1 MLLDKMPSAYQDLT
15 TEFYSEKRTLFTM
28 TLPTVPSRDLIQG
41 SPTPTPTQRCERRWT
56 RSCQFF
62 PTLSQF
68 MAEKAF
74 TQSFRLFY
82 AESVLVLILTL
93 FACLPPPHHHSP
105 APTPPLWRM
114 FVFRLKYF
122 LWLLKSPWIC
132 FVRSYVKLY
141 GTKMS
146 ILGNWNSSVWKQF
159 SSDMMVLSI
168 EFDKQEM
175 KFMFRPP
182 NCCNMSSCEGKCRP
196 RDPFPTIALLEMR
209 MFYIKDIVFHVNHF
223 QL

>member
-1 MLLDKMPSAYQDLT
+1 MI
-15 TEFYSEKRTLFTM
+15 
-28 TLPTVPSRDLIQG
+28 LPTVPSRDLIQG

-74 TQSFRLFY
+74 TQSLGFFMLIFWYLGRKCACTYSY
-82 AESVLVLILTL
+82 AFCMS
-93 FACLPPPHHHSP
+93 APPPLL
-105 APTPPLWRM
+105 PPLWRM

-159 SSDMMVLSI
+159 SSDMMALSI
-168 EFDKQEM
+168 EFDKKEM

-209 MFYIKDIVFHVNHF
+209 KFYIKKIVFHVNHF